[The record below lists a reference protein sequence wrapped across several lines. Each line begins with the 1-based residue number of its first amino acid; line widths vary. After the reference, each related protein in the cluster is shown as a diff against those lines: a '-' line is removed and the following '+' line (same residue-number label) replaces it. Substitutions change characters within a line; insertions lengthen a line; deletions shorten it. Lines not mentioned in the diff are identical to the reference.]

1 MRQSAAR
8 GEHEGADNGRG
19 RTGGSVPANAGEG
32 VLRFDTE
39 EWFGHGSPPWSA
51 DAARLLS
58 TLLSAGFEEGSGVA
72 AGESAT
78 DGFIAGGKQPV
89 GGGAKL
95 G

>member
-1 MRQSAAR
+1 
-8 GEHEGADNGRG
+8 
-19 RTGGSVPANAGEG
+19 
-32 VLRFDTE
+32 
-39 EWFGHGSPPWSA
+39 
-51 DAARLLS
+51 LS

-78 DGFIAGGKQPV
+78 DGFIAGGKKAV